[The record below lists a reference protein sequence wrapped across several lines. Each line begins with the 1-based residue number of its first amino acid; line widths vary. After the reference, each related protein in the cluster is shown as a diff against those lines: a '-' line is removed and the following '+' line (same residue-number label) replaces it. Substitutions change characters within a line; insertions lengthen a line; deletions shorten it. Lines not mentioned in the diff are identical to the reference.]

1 MPVTLATRALDIG
14 VLAVMAF
21 LPTDSAA
28 AVAAFVGLHLVRKA
42 VANCTRPLMRSVLM
56 DHVAKRHRWG
66 ATHPAAQD
74 YPRRPETNQTL

>member
-56 DHVAKRHRWG
+56 DHVAKRHRLVITCSHKVSE
-66 ATHPAAQD
+66 A
-74 YPRRPETNQTL
+74 Y